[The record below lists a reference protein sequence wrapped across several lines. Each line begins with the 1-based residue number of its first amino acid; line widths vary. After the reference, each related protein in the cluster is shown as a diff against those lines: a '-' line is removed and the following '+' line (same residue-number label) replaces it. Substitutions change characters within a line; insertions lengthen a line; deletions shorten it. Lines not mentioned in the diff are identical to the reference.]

1 MPTPTVKRA
10 GQIRGWAGGVI
21 MKYREL
27 AGLSQMEL
35 ARRLGISQPLI
46 SSWECGRLTPSI
58 YDVTKLEMVL
68 GTNNG
73 EILLQI
79 AYPKKPQNV

>member
-10 GQIRGWAGGVI
+10 GQIRGWSGGVI

-58 YDVTKLEMVL
+58 YDITRLESVL
-68 GTNNG
+68 GTELG

-79 AYPKKPQNV
+79 AYPKRPANE